1 MSNVA
6 PTITHLAKDER
17 KIHQRPLDWK
27 IINRLLRYTRPYA
40 ARRTWLLV
48 IVVVR
53 SLQLPALAAAIA
65 AAIKGPIQA
74 GNSAGVAWA
83 VAGFLALAVSTQIV
97 AHFRQRLALE
107 LGESVVHDLRNEL
120 FAHLQRLQMK
130 FYVCTKLGHIISRL
144 TSDVENVRVG
154 VQEVMFIAMVQ
165 SGQMLMAALFM
176 LWYDWVLFLVVLGLA
191 PVLAGINHY
200 FRRKLSKAHRAVQES
215 FSRVTATLAESING
229 IRTTQ
234 AYGRQ
239 ARNAGLFRDLA
250 EDHAGYH
257 YEIASIHGRLLPL
270 LDMNS
275 HFFIAILLVLGG
287 FRVLNPAID
296 ASLGDLI
303 GFFLMAGLFFSPLTM
318 LGLLYTQALTSM
330 AAAERVFG
338 LLDTPPDW
346 DDPPTAIDVP
356 SVCGRVEFRNV
367 SFEYLPG
374 TQVLQNISLVAKPG
388 QTVALVGHTGSGK
401 TTVTNLV
408 AKFYLPTSG
417 VVMVDDRDL
426 LELKTESWQQH
437 LGIMVQQSFLFSGTV
452 MENIRFSRPRAS
464 DQEVHDVVEQLNC
477 TDVFL
482 RLPDGF
488 QTQVGERGSNLSLG
502 QRQLVC
508 FARSLLTDPKVL
520 VLDEASS
527 SVDTLTEMHIQ
538 QALRQLLKGRTS
550 FVVAHRLSTIREAN
564 QILVLDGGQIV
575 ERGTH
580 IELLAKQGAYR
591 ELYRRFLTG

>member
-17 KIHQRPLDWK
+17 EIHQRPLDWQ

-65 AAIKGPIQA
+65 GAIKGPIQA

-83 VAGFLALAVSTQIV
+83 VVGFLALAVSTQIV

-120 FAHLQRLQMK
+120 FAHLQRLQMQ
-130 FYVCTKLGHIISRL
+130 FYVCTKLGRIISRL

-154 VQEVMFIAMVQ
+154 VQEVMFVAMVQ

-191 PVLAGINHY
+191 PVLAGINHF

-239 ARNAGLFRDLA
+239 ARNAELFRDLA

-275 HFFIAILLVLGG
+275 HFFIAILLLLGG

-426 LELKTESWQQH
+426 LEWKTKSWQQH

-464 DQEVHDVVEQLNC
+464 DQEVHDAVEQLNC
-477 TDVFL
+477 MEVFL

-508 FARSLLTDPKVL
+508 FARSLLTDPRVL
-520 VLDEASS
+520 ILDEASS

-550 FVVAHRLSTIREAN
+550 FVVAHRLSTIREAD

-580 IELLAKQGAYR
+580 TELLAKQGAYR

>member
-6 PTITHLAKDER
+6 PTITQVAKDER
-17 KIHQRPLDWK
+17 EIHQRPLDWQ

-40 ARRTWLLV
+40 ARRTWLLL

-74 GNSAGVAWA
+74 GNQAGVAWA
-83 VAGFLALAVSTQIV
+83 VVGFLALAVSTQIV

-120 FAHLQRLQMK
+120 FALLQRLQMK
-130 FYVCTKLGHIISRL
+130 FYVCTKLGRIISRL

-191 PVLAGINHY
+191 PVLAGINYY

-239 ARNAGLFRDLA
+239 ARNAELFRDLA

-275 HFFIAILLVLGG
+275 HFFIAILLLLGG
-287 FRVLNPAID
+287 FRVLNPSID

-346 DDPPTAIDVP
+346 EDPPTAIDVP
-356 SVCGRVEFRNV
+356 GVCGRVEFRNV

-374 TQVLQNISLVAKPG
+374 TQVLQNISFVAKPG

-417 VVMVDDRDL
+417 VVMVDDHDL
-426 LELKTESWQQH
+426 LEWKTESWQQH

-464 DQEVHDVVEQLNC
+464 DQEVHDAVEQLNC
-477 TDVFL
+477 MDVFL

-488 QTQVGERGSNLSLG
+488 QTQVGERGGNLSLG

-580 IELLAKQGAYR
+580 TGLLAKQGAYR

>member
-17 KIHQRPLDWK
+17 EIHQRPLDWK

-83 VAGFLALAVSTQIV
+83 VVGFLALAVSTQIV

-130 FYVCTKLGHIISRL
+130 FYVSTKLGRIISRL

-154 VQEVMFIAMVQ
+154 VQEVMFVAMVQ

-239 ARNAGLFRDLA
+239 ARNAELFRDLA

-275 HFFIAILLVLGG
+275 HFFIAILLLLGG

-426 LELKTESWQQH
+426 VEWKTKSWQQH
-437 LGIMVQQSFLFSGTV
+437 LGVMVQQSFLFSGTV

-464 DQEVHDVVEQLNC
+464 DREVHDVVEQLNC
-477 TDVFL
+477 MDVFL

-520 VLDEASS
+520 ILDEASS

-550 FVVAHRLSTIREAN
+550 FVVAHRLSTIREAD
-564 QILVLDGGQIV
+564 QILVLDEGQIV

-580 IELLAKQGAYR
+580 TELLTNQGAYR
-591 ELYRRFLTG
+591 ELYHRFQGG